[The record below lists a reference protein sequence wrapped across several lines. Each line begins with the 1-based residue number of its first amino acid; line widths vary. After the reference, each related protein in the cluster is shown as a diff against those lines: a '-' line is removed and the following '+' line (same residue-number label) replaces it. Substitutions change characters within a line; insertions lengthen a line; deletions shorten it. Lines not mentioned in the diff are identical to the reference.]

1 MNTHAI
7 YSAPCPGY
15 SQVFGY
21 AICFTRKLRQPAVLA
36 EYLQRGFRWI
46 RQKPQDYNRILR
58 NPTDGCLVELSVMK
72 MPWMVPI
79 HSARGREMIRK
90 VRYF

>member
-1 MNTHAI
+1 MH
-7 YSAPCPGY
+7 SLSPFQAPCPGY

-36 EYLQRGFRWI
+36 DYLQRGFRWI

-58 NPTDGCLVELSVMK
+58 SPTDGCLVELSVMQ
-72 MPWMVPI
+72 MPWSVPI
-79 HSARGREMIRK
+79 DSPRGRHMIRK